1 MAEIEKRKV
10 VPIPRWHFLLRQA
23 GFWMLALLSVI
34 TGSLSMATAVYVF
47 IDHDFIED
55 HVYLY
60 RLFAERPL
68 IGEFFA
74 RIPYLWLTAL
84 ALFTLV
90 AYFGFRH
97 TSKGY
102 RYPTLRVIAGSVL
115 ASVLLCAALNTVDI
129 GGYIHR
135 YLIENVHI
143 YHNLIYANEHRWSHS
158 EKGLLGGKVIAINKS
173 RSRIVIR
180 DFKKG
185 TWQVDITKADVRPG
199 IPIAEGKYLKI
210 TGQKTGNRVFQAFG
224 IQAWNKKYRRRSVV
238 MPQKMPIRNAP
249 GL

>member
-23 GFWMLALLSVI
+23 GFWMLAVISVM
-34 TGSLSMATAVYVF
+34 TGGLSMATAVYVF

-55 HVYLY
+55 HGYIS
-60 RLFAERPL
+60 RFFIERPF
-68 IGEFFA
+68 IGDFFA
-74 RIPYLWLTAL
+74 SIPYLWLTAL

-97 TSKGY
+97 TNKGY
-102 RYPTLRVIAGSVL
+102 RYPTTRVIAGSVF
-115 ASVLLCAALNTVDI
+115 ASMLLCAALNTVDI

-143 YHNLIYANEHRWSHS
+143 YNNLIYANEHRWSHS
-158 EKGLLGGKVIAINKS
+158 EKGFLGGKVIEISKS
-173 RSRIVIR
+173 RSRISIR

-185 TWQVDITKADVRPG
+185 IWQVDISKAYIRPG
-199 IPIAEGKYLKI
+199 TLIAEGKYLKI
-210 TGQKTGNRVFQAFG
+210 TGLKTGARVFQAYG
-224 IQAWNKKYRRRSVV
+224 IQGWEKKYHRRPLLL
-238 MPQKMPIRNAP
+238 PQKKIIRSTP
-249 GL
+249 VP